1 MGDHAG
7 TEAAGGD
14 GYGVVNDSCGEGT
27 EKIFKVVNEGEK
39 DDDGGE
45 RCQVRGSEGDG
56 GEVFIDE
63 VAHEESAPKDFFQ
76 EGDDDGQA
84 EHPGDDGRP
93 EEDAG
98 IAEGVGVERGA

>member
-14 GYGVVNDSCGEGT
+14 GDGVVNDAGGEGT
-27 EKIFKVVNEGEK
+27 EKILKVVNEGEK

-45 RCQVRGSEGDG
+45 RCQVGGSEGDG

-63 VAHEESAPKDFFQ
+63 VTHEESAPKDFF
-76 EGDDDGQA
+76 
-84 EHPGDDGRP
+84 
-93 EEDAG
+93 
-98 IAEGVGVERGA
+98 